1 MRSATDT
8 AAGVRTGARRAAR
21 SRWVEVLGRVGLLA
35 QGVSFAIVGILAL
48 KLALGDGGKATSRP
62 GALKT
67 LADEPLGKVLLV
79 LLAIGFAG
87 YAAWRLA
94 QALFDRGGQG
104 GDEKALAKRAGQ
116 AAKAALYLS
125 LAAAAMSILVGGG
138 SGTASGAGGEKKATA
153 GVLGWPG
160 GRWIVLAVGVAILVA
175 AGFQAYRAVRRKF
188 MDEIDESE
196 MTEAA
201 RLLTERLGFVGLL
214 ARGVVFA
221 IAGWFLIKAAL
232 DYDPQKAVG
241 LGGALAKLAN
251 APYGP
256 WLLGLT
262 AAGLT
267 AFGAFCL
274 AQARYRRV

>member
-1 MRSATDT
+1 MPSASDIVP
-8 AAGVRTGARRAAR
+8 GVRTHARRAAR
-21 SRWVEVLGRVGLLA
+21 SRWIEVLGRFGLVA

-62 GALKT
+62 GALRT
-67 LADEPLGKVLLV
+67 LADEPFGKVLVV

-104 GDEKALAKRAGQ
+104 DDEKALAKRAGQ
-116 AAKAALYLS
+116 AAKGALYVG
-125 LAAAAMSILVGGG
+125 LAVAAMSILIGGG
-138 SGTASGAGGEKKATA
+138 TGTAGGGGGEKKATA

-160 GRWIVLAVGVAILVA
+160 GRWIVLAAGVAILVA
-175 AGFQAYRAVRRKF
+175 AGFQAYRAVSRKF
-188 MDEIDESE
+188 MEEIEESE

-201 RLLTERLGFVGLL
+201 RLLTERLGFVGLV

-221 IAGWFLIKAAL
+221 IAGWFLIKAAIE
-232 DYDPQKAVG
+232 YDPQKAIG
-241 LGGALAKLAN
+241 LGGALAKLAD

-256 WLLGLT
+256 WLLGLV
-262 AAGLT
+262 AAGLV
-267 AFGAFCL
+267 AFGAF
-274 AQARYRRV
+274 